1 MTAVFFEADTW
12 ERRFLSRAM
21 AARRIAARFE
31 AEPLSDRT
39 LALAKGAE
47 IVSVF
52 IYSRVTRAALQRLPG
67 LRLIAT
73 RSTGFDHID
82 LAACR
87 SRRVTVANVP
97 SYGEN
102 TVAEHTFAL
111 ILALSRNIHK
121 AYVNTVKGDFSLEG
135 LQGFDLKGK
144 TLGVIGAGHI
154 GLHVI
159 KMARGFGMDV
169 LVYDTRRD
177 VFLSEVL
184 DFRYVPL
191 EELLGRSDIVSL
203 HVPHTPQTHHLMNR
217 AAFRRMKRGALL
229 INTARGGLV
238 DTAALVWAIDEGIL
252 GGAGLDVLEGE
263 ELVKEER
270 QLLSHDFPKEQ
281 LATAVRNHILLHRA
295 NVVITPHIAF
305 DSREALQRILETTI
319 GNIEGFLRGAPVNVV
334 SDGRRAPSRR
344 PARAAARAA

>member
-1 MTAVFFEADTW
+1 MRAVCFETAPW
-12 ERRFLSRAM
+12 ERRLLTPALRPTRLAV
-21 AARRIAARFE
+21 RFE
-31 AEPLSDRT
+31 AGPLTQET
-39 LALAKGAE
+39 LGQAAGAH
-47 IVSVF
+47 IMSVF
-52 IYSRVTRAALQRLPG
+52 IYSAVTARLLGKLPR

-82 LAACR
+82 VAACR
-87 SRRVTVANVP
+87 RRGVAVANVP

-102 TVAEHTFAL
+102 TVAEHTVAL

-121 AYVNTVKGDFSLEG
+121 AYIKTIKGDFSLEG

-144 TLGVIGAGHI
+144 TLGVVGAGHI

-169 LVYDTRRD
+169 LVTDTRRNP
-177 VFLSEVL
+177 FLSEVL
-184 DFRYVPL
+184 DFRYVAL
-191 EELLGRSDIVSL
+191 EELLQRSDIVSL
-203 HVPHTPQTHHLMNR
+203 HVPYTRDTHHLMNR
-217 AAFRRMKRGALL
+217 KRFALMKRGALF

-238 DTAALVWAIDEGIL
+238 ETDALVWALDQGIV

-270 QLLSHDFPKEQ
+270 QLLSKDFPKEK
-281 LATAVRNHILLHRA
+281 LVTVLKNHILLHRE

-305 DSREALQRILETTI
+305 DSREALQRILETTAA
-319 GNIEGFLRGAPVNVV
+319 NIQGFLKGQPINVV
-334 SDGRRAPSRR
+334 STPRRGR
-344 PARAAARAA
+344 

>member
-1 MTAVFFEADTW
+1 MRAVCVEVAPW
-12 ERRFLSRAM
+12 ERRFLSRELNRLNIRAQFDP
-21 AARRIAARFE
+21 R
-31 AEPLSDRT
+31 PLSEET
-39 LALAKGAE
+39 LDVARQAE
-47 IVSVF
+47 VLSVF
-52 IYSRVTRAALQRLPG
+52 IYSQVTAKLLKRLPR

-82 LAACR
+82 LNACR
-87 SRRVTVANVP
+87 QRKILVANVP

-121 AYVNTVKGDFSLEG
+121 AYVKTIKGDFSLEG

-144 TLGVIGAGHI
+144 VLGVVGAGHI

-159 KMARGFGMDV
+159 KMARGFGMEV
-169 LVYDTRRD
+169 LVFDTRKN

-184 DFRYVPL
+184 DFTYVPL
-191 EELLGRSDIVSL
+191 ETLLRQSDIVSL
-203 HVPHTPQTHHLMNR
+203 HTPYMPATHHLMDR
-217 AAFRRMKRGALL
+217 AAFAKMKRGSLF

-238 DTAALVWAIDEGIL
+238 DTDALVWALDQGIL
-252 GGAGLDVLEGE
+252 AGAGLDVLEGE

-270 QLLSHDFPKEQ
+270 QLLAKDFPKDK
-281 LATAVRNHILLHRA
+281 LAAVLRTHILLHRE

-305 DSREALQRILETTI
+305 DSREALQRILDTTI
-319 GNIEGFLRGAPVNVV
+319 MNIAAYLN
-334 SDGRRAPSRR
+334 RAPINTVM
-344 PARAAARAA
+344 PKRAIA